1 MCGIVGIVNKRTN
14 KSLDLRS
21 IINEMSD
28 ALIHR
33 GPDNKGEW
41 ISNEK
46 DVAFGHRRLSIQDLS
61 QNGNQ
66 PMISSSGRYV
76 IVFNGE
82 IYNFKSLKTLFK
94 NHKWI
99 GNSDTEVI
107 LELIEKYGFK
117 DALCMLKGMFAI
129 AVYDHKKSKIFLSI
143 DRFGEKPLYYSLC
156 NNLFIFASELKSIS
170 KIASNCKIDLEICND
185 SFTSYTYLSYVPAPR
200 TIYKHIFKLEPGHIV
215 EVSINSEDK
224 ICLCNKKYW
233 STSELISNM
242 NISGRHDSYQD
253 SVNKLD
259 NKLDEI
265 IKNQLISDAPIG
277 CFLSGGIDSSLVA
290 SIASKSSQKRL
301 KTFTMGFQDSSYDE
315 SEHARRIASFLD
327 TEHQNFVVSPQDALD
342 VIPDLPSIYDEPFG
356 DSSQIPTVLLSRL
369 TSNSVK
375 VALSGD
381 AGDEIFGGYNRYVYA
396 NKIWNLIK
404 NKPNFIKM
412 FFKKVISVYIKSPYL
427 KKLAVTNLQNK
438 IPQFDEKIN
447 KIFRVIDSASEIEI
461 YNNLISNDISD
472 DLLKNNQKICLS
484 KKESVPLNIKESF
497 IEMMMFL
504 DTVGYLPGD
513 ILTKVDRAAMSSSLE
528 TRIPFLDHE
537 LVEFAWTLPQKY
549 KINSRGGKIILKD
562 TLAMHLP
569 QNLYERPKKGFNL
582 PVCEW
587 LREPL
592 REWMLDTLNYKKI
605 IEQNFYNAQDINIL
619 ISDHLELKKDNHSQL
634 WNILMFQSWYDNS
647 R

>member
-242 NISGRHDSYQD
+242 NIS
-253 SVNKLD
+253 
-259 NKLDEI
+259 
-265 IKNQLISDAPIG
+265 
-277 CFLSGGIDSSLVA
+277 
-290 SIASKSSQKRL
+290 
-301 KTFTMGFQDSSYDE
+301 
-315 SEHARRIASFLD
+315 
-327 TEHQNFVVSPQDALD
+327 
-342 VIPDLPSIYDEPFG
+342 
-356 DSSQIPTVLLSRL
+356 
-369 TSNSVK
+369 
-375 VALSGD
+375 
-381 AGDEIFGGYNRYVYA
+381 
-396 NKIWNLIK
+396 
-404 NKPNFIKM
+404 
-412 FFKKVISVYIKSPYL
+412 
-427 KKLAVTNLQNK
+427 
-438 IPQFDEKIN
+438 
-447 KIFRVIDSASEIEI
+447 
-461 YNNLISNDISD
+461 
-472 DLLKNNQKICLS
+472 
-484 KKESVPLNIKESF
+484 
-497 IEMMMFL
+497 
-504 DTVGYLPGD
+504 
-513 ILTKVDRAAMSSSLE
+513 
-528 TRIPFLDHE
+528 
-537 LVEFAWTLPQKY
+537 
-549 KINSRGGKIILKD
+549 
-562 TLAMHLP
+562 
-569 QNLYERPKKGFNL
+569 
-582 PVCEW
+582 
-587 LREPL
+587 
-592 REWMLDTLNYKKI
+592 
-605 IEQNFYNAQDINIL
+605 
-619 ISDHLELKKDNHSQL
+619 
-634 WNILMFQSWYDNS
+634 
-647 R
+647 